1 MGGSAGCEAPA
12 SNRQVEDA
20 ELCTRTWHLLF
31 ALFGMAAT
39 ASGTIFYFFGQCAPP
54 SGCNRAI

>member
-1 MGGSAGCEAPA
+1 M
-12 SNRQVEDA
+12 QVEDA

-54 SGCNRAI
+54 SGFNRAI